1 MPKKIIVFEDDF
13 RLLSAMSTIL
23 NSSKFQVISS
33 YESYEDYSKNKI
45 LDLSYDIAL
54 IDVNLN
60 GISGIDIIE
69 KLKSRNPYLKS
80 IMLSNETNLNTVYD
94 AFINGADGY
103 LLKIDAITNLG
114 VYLDQVDTCEY
125 VVSNSIVSVLVKII
139 KNILSKQFN
148 TLQSVKL
155 TKSQHR
161 VLTELMKG
169 LTYTEIGH
177 KLNISK
183 NTVSLHIQKIYR
195 AYNVK
200 SRNEL
205 YQRL

>member
-33 YESYEDYSKNKI
+33 YESYEDYSINKI
-45 LDLSYDIAL
+45 LDLSYDIAI

-60 GISGIDIIE
+60 GISGIDIIK
-69 KLKSRNPYLKS
+69 KLKSRNPYLKV

-114 VYLDQVDTCEY
+114 VFLDQVDTCEY

-139 KNILSKQFN
+139 KNIPSKQFN

-177 KLNISK
+177 KLNIS
-183 NTVSLHIQKIYR
+183 NSTVSLHIQKIYR

>member
-60 GISGIDIIE
+60 GISGIDIIK
-69 KLKSRNPYLKS
+69 KLKSRNPYLKV

-94 AFINGADGY
+94 AFINAADGY

-114 VYLDQVDTCEY
+114 VFLDQVDTCEY

-139 KNILSKQFN
+139 KNIPSKQFN

-177 KLNISK
+177 KLNIS
-183 NTVSLHIQKIYR
+183 NSTVSLHIQKIYR

>member
-1 MPKKIIVFEDDF
+1 MSKKIIVFEDDF
-13 RLLSAMSTIL
+13 RLLSAMTTIL

-60 GISGIDIIE
+60 GISGIDIIK
-69 KLKSRNPYLKS
+69 KLKSRNPYLKV

-94 AFINGADGY
+94 AFINAADGY

-114 VYLDQVDTCEY
+114 VFLDQVDTCEY

-139 KNILSKQFN
+139 KNIPSKQFN

-177 KLNISK
+177 KLNIS
-183 NTVSLHIQKIYR
+183 NSTVSLHIQKIYR

>member
-33 YESYEDYSKNKI
+33 YESYEDYSINKI
-45 LDLSYDIAL
+45 LDLSYDIAI

-60 GISGIDIIE
+60 GISGIDIIK
-69 KLKSRNPYLKS
+69 KLKSRNPYLKV

-114 VYLDQVDTCEY
+114 VFLDQVDTCEY

-139 KNILSKQFN
+139 KNIPSKQFN

-177 KLNISK
+177 KLNIS
-183 NTVSLHIQKIYR
+183 NSTVSLHIQKIYR
-195 AYNVK
+195 AYNVN

>member
-13 RLLSAMSTIL
+13 RLLSAMTTIL

-60 GISGIDIIE
+60 GISGIDIIK
-69 KLKSRNPYLKS
+69 KLKSRNPYLKV

-114 VYLDQVDTCEY
+114 VFLDQVDTCEY

-139 KNILSKQFN
+139 KNIPSKQFN

-177 KLNISK
+177 KLNIS
-183 NTVSLHIQKIYR
+183 NSTVSLHIQKIYR

>member
-13 RLLSAMSTIL
+13 RLLSAMTTIL

-33 YESYEDYSKNKI
+33 YESYEDYSINKI
-45 LDLSYDIAL
+45 LDLSYDIAI

-60 GISGIDIIE
+60 GISGIDIIK
-69 KLKSRNPYLKS
+69 KLKSRNPYLKV

-114 VYLDQVDTCEY
+114 VFLDQVDTCEY

-139 KNILSKQFN
+139 KNIPSKQFN

-177 KLNISK
+177 KLNIS
-183 NTVSLHIQKIYR
+183 NSTVSLHIQKIYR

>member
-33 YESYEDYSKNKI
+33 YESYGDYSINKI
-45 LDLSYDIAL
+45 LDLSYDIAI

-60 GISGIDIIE
+60 GISGIDIIK
-69 KLKSRNPYLKS
+69 KLKSRNPYLKV

-114 VYLDQVDTCEY
+114 VFLDQVDTCEY

-139 KNILSKQFN
+139 KNIPSKQFN

-177 KLNISK
+177 KLNIS
-183 NTVSLHIQKIYR
+183 NSTVSLHIQKIYR
-195 AYNVK
+195 AYNVN

-205 YQRL
+205 NQRL

>member
-13 RLLSAMSTIL
+13 RLLSAMTTIL

-60 GISGIDIIE
+60 GISGIDIIK
-69 KLKSRNPYLKS
+69 KLKSRNPYLKV

-94 AFINGADGY
+94 AFINAADGY

-114 VYLDQVDTCEY
+114 VFLDQVDTCEY

-139 KNILSKQFN
+139 KNIPSKQFN

-177 KLNISK
+177 KLNIS
-183 NTVSLHIQKIYR
+183 NSTVSLHIQKIYR

>member
-60 GISGIDIIE
+60 GISGIDIIK
-69 KLKSRNPYLKS
+69 KLKFGNPYLKV

-114 VYLDQVDTCEY
+114 VYLDQVYRCEY

-139 KNILSKQFN
+139 KNIPSKQFN

-177 KLNISK
+177 KLNIS
-183 NTVSLHIQKIYR
+183 NSTVSLHIQKIYR

>member
-13 RLLSAMSTIL
+13 RLLSAMTTIL

-60 GISGIDIIE
+60 GISGIDIIK
-69 KLKSRNPYLKS
+69 KLKSRNPYLKV

-94 AFINGADGY
+94 AFINAADGY

-114 VYLDQVDTCEY
+114 VFLDQVDTCEY
-125 VVSNSIVSVLVKII
+125 VVSNSIVSALVKII
-139 KNILSKQFN
+139 KNIPSKQFN

-177 KLNISK
+177 KLNIS
-183 NTVSLHIQKIYR
+183 NSTVSLHIQKIYR

>member
-1 MPKKIIVFEDDF
+1 MSKKIIVFEDDF
-13 RLLSAMSTIL
+13 RLLSAMTTIL

-60 GISGIDIIE
+60 GISGIDIIK
-69 KLKSRNPYLKS
+69 KLKSRNPYLKV

-114 VYLDQVDTCEY
+114 VFLDQVDTCEY

-139 KNILSKQFN
+139 KNIPSKQFN

-177 KLNISK
+177 KLNIS
-183 NTVSLHIQKIYR
+183 NSTVSLHIQKIYR

>member
-33 YESYEDYSKNKI
+33 YESYEDYSINKI

-60 GISGIDIIE
+60 GISGIDIIK
-69 KLKSRNPYLKS
+69 KLKSRNPYLKV

-114 VYLDQVDTCEY
+114 VFLDQVDTCEY

-139 KNILSKQFN
+139 KNIPSKQFN

-177 KLNISK
+177 KLNIS
-183 NTVSLHIQKIYR
+183 NSTVSLHIQKIYR